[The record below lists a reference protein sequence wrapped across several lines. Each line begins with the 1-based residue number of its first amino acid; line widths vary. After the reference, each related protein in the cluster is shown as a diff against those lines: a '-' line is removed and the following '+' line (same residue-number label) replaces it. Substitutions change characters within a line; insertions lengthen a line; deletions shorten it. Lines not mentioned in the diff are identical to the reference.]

1 MTYQIVDAETQVTL
15 TQVPVYCYNE
25 ARHALHVAALMAVR
39 FAKGGRSVLLLGG
52 AQARLYRSSAAR
64 SPLVAC
70 VECEEWTPPHNSQMC
85 PRCQD
90 LLSPSPPRS
99 RRTSRATAA
108 RPRRKATPAAEQ
120 LELPEL

>member
-1 MTYQIVDAETQVTL
+1 LTYQIVDAETQVTL
-15 TQVPVYCYNE
+15 TQVPVCCYNE

-39 FAKGGRSVLLLGG
+39 FARGGRSVLLLGG

-70 VECEEWTPPHNSQMC
+70 AECGGWTPPHTSQMC

-90 LLSPSPPRS
+90 LLSPQPTRS
-99 RRTSRATAA
+99 RKARTGPA
-108 RPRRKATPAAEQ
+108 RPRRKSRPAAEQ
-120 LELPEL
+120 LELPDL

>member
-15 TQVPVYCYNE
+15 TQVPVCCYNE

-39 FAKGGRSVLLLGG
+39 FARGGRTVLLLGG
-52 AQARLYRSSAAR
+52 AQARLYRSTAAR

-70 VECEEWTPPHNSQMC
+70 AECEEWTSPHSSQLC

-90 LLSPSPPRS
+90 LLSPKPTKGRRASRS
-99 RRTSRATAA
+99 SSS
-108 RPRRKATPAAEQ
+108 RPRRKATPAAGQ
-120 LELPEL
+120 LELPDL